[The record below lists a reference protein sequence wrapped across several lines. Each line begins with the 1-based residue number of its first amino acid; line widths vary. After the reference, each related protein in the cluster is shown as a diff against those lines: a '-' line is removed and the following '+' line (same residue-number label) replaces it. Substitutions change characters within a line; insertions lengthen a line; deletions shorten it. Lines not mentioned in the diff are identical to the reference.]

1 MREKLIRFM
10 YGRNGVDTLS
20 KHMMWGAVIACLL
33 SNIPH
38 LGILGPISMGM
49 IAYSYFRIF
58 SRNIPKRYAE
68 NIKYYN
74 FVNKVKAGPKKWLN
88 VLKQS
93 KDYKIFKCP
102 TCRQKLRV
110 PRGRGNVEVRCRK
123 CATVFRGR
131 T

>member
-1 MREKLIRFM
+1 MREKFIRFM

-20 KHMMWGAVIACLL
+20 KHLIWGALITCLL

-38 LGILGPISMGM
+38 LGILGTVSMVM
-49 IAYSYFRIF
+49 LVYAYFRIF
-58 SRNIPKRYAE
+58 SRNITKRYVE
-68 NIKYYN
+68 NLKYYN
-74 FVNKVKAGPKKWLN
+74 LVNKVKAGPKKWLN
-88 VLKQS
+88 ELKQS

-102 TCRQKLRV
+102 TCGQKLRV

>member
-1 MREKLIRFM
+1 MREKFIRFM

-20 KHMMWGAVIACLL
+20 KHMMWGAVILCLL
-33 SNIPH
+33 SNIPYMGF
-38 LGILGPISMGM
+38 LAPISMVM
-49 IAYSYFRIF
+49 IVYGYFRVF
-58 SRNIPKRYAE
+58 SRNVQKRYAE
-68 NIKYYN
+68 NMKYYY

-88 VLKQS
+88 TLKQS

-102 TCRQKLRV
+102 TCKQKLRV
-110 PRGRGNVEVRCRK
+110 PRGRGNVDVSCRK